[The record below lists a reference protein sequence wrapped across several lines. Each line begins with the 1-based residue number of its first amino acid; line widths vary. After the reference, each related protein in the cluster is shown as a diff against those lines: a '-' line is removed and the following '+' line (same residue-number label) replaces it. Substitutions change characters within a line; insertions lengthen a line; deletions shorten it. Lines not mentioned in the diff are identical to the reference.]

1 MYYAVT
7 QNENRKKNALP
18 RHVGRV
24 RLYRGAVGDGEC
36 GPLQTLCNNPRKDLQ
51 TPNTP
56 SLARLNVT
64 DL

>member
-1 MYYAVT
+1 MKIA
-7 QNENRKKNALP
+7 KKNALP
-18 RHVGRV
+18 RHVGRAVTSV

-36 GPLQTLCNNPRKDLQ
+36 GPLQTLCNDPRKDLQ